1 MYRCKFSELKIYLIE
16 KKNERLCNS
25 MPKFEDLSGKEFG
38 RWKVIRRV
46 DDYITPSGN
55 RFVQYECECS
65 CKNRARKNVLANAL
79 KSGKSSSCGCIQ
91 REKAKETA
99 HQNFSTHSDSKSR
112 LYRIWAEMRKRCN
125 NKKSSN
131 YKNYGARGV
140 SICKEWDDFE
150 TFKKWAMDNGYND
163 TLSIDRINVN
173 GDYSPNNCRWANSIT
188 QNNNRR
194 TNHYVTHNEETH
206 TVAEWARILDV
217 PYKLL
222 HKKIMKYGE
231 NIIGKYLK

>member
-1 MYRCKFSELKIYLIE
+1 MDVYKERKLKRLPIKIFLLIPIA
-16 KKNERLCNS
+16 NQDCN
-25 MPKFEDLSGKEFG
+25 
-38 RWKVIRRV
+38 
-46 DDYITPSGN
+46 
-55 RFVQYECECS
+55 
-65 CKNRARKNVLANAL
+65 
-79 KSGKSSSCGCIQ
+79 
-91 REKAKETA
+91 
-99 HQNFSTHSDSKSR
+99 
-112 LYRIWAEMRKRCN
+112 
-125 NKKSSN
+125 
-131 YKNYGARGV
+131 GARGV